1 MPPEGL
7 VAALR
12 HAAQT
17 VFSAVRVLVAL
28 TDAGVTCAWIEK
40 GQWVWVDAEWPPG
53 ACVKGLPRQS
63 EAMADLIADL
73 LLDVGLV
80 GARIELLLP
89 LDLCEWRVLDGLSD
103 PNNAALLDTSIQEK
117 LSWKINSDDCY
128 VSYSNCSGS
137 TLAVAVSRVDLQ
149 DWIDVFEQA
158 DLPLCRVDW
167 LLNAACR
174 GMLNQL
180 DGQHADLAWMISTA
194 QTQRLL
200 LIRDG
205 VPEVDRSFAPAE
217 PQLWGDVLETTEHWC
232 LLCPDSL
239 RLFWHRTGSFSQEMS
254 SAFIAWAD
262 HTLVPLDVCSSG
274 LVPWNSTPSPTL
286 LDPLISL
293 GFEGLGL
300 ARRTP

>member
-1 MPPEGL
+1 MACSGWPE
-7 VAALR
+7 R
-12 HAAQT
+12 
-17 VFSAVRVLVAL
+17 
-28 TDAGVTCAWIEK
+28 
-40 GQWVWVDAEWPPG
+40 
-53 ACVKGLPRQS
+53 S
-63 EAMADLIADL
+63 EQ
-73 LLDVGLV
+73 
-80 GARIELLLP
+80 
-89 LDLCEWRVLDGLSD
+89 CC
-103 PNNAALLDTSIQEK
+103 LLDTSIQEK

-128 VSYSNCSGS
+128 VSCSHCSGS
-137 TLAVAVSRVDLQ
+137 TLAVAFHVSICRIGSTYLNRPICRCVVL
-149 DWIDVFEQA
+149 IGC
-158 DLPLCRVDW
+158 LCGLSGHVESVGW
-167 LLNAACR
+167 S
-174 GMLNQL
+174 
-180 DGQHADLAWMISTA
+180 HADLAWMISTA

-232 LLCPDSL
+232 LLRPDSL
-239 RLFWHRTGSFSQEMS
+239 PLFWHRTGSFSQEMS
-254 SAFIAWAD
+254 SAFVAWAD